1 MGMFQVLVIIKKI
14 KMKTAILSIL
24 LGILSLSCSA
34 QKVTEKGEF
43 FAKKVDNTNT
53 MRVEINT
60 KSYENFY
67 NKTVKNL
74 DKIITKKINY
84 YGKPLSVFL
93 EELQN
98 EDLKI
103 IEGYSAD
110 AFTNNALSLYFVD
123 WDTNNSLKDK
133 AIPSITITF
142 EKSFNGKEAQ
152 KITKENRARW
162 NDNLINFYKDMIVKD
177 IKFYGTSGVN
187 VTRNAVVK

>member
-1 MGMFQVLVIIKKI
+1 
-14 KMKTAILSIL
+14 MKTAILSIL